1 MTRSRGVVL
10 GAASLLT
17 VGAGLA
23 LGAIY
28 LSPARAAVGPLP
40 AVGLSLP
47 AESRFVVGIDVRRF
61 VASPLYRRYSDK
73 MPVRPQAFA
82 ELQERTG
89 LDPERD
95 IDQVVIAGQG
105 PTRSD
110 QGVVLVLGRFDR
122 YKLSR
127 AIETEKR
134 GVTWK
139 DYQGTTVYLFGEA
152 ANRRSGAAAFL
163 DDHTIVL
170 GGRPLVESV
179 IASHASGEGN
189 LRSNAKVVALLEQ
202 VRPGSTFWMVGDQ
215 SLMDQMPRSVPAPGA
230 PMSGGPAPMQSLQL
244 PGLKSMI
251 VTGDLDPVMAVEATG
266 EAADVTAAKN
276 LADVVRGFVALA
288 ALQAN
293 QRPELRELASAVSV
307 STEETRVHVAA
318 RFPYELLDSL
328 QPKRGPAAAA
338 PRSEPH

>member
-1 MTRSRGVVL
+1 MSRSRAVVL
-10 GAASLLT
+10 GAVSVVA

-28 LSPARAAVGPLP
+28 LSTARAAVGPLP

-61 VASPLYRRYSDK
+61 VASPLYRRYAEK

-82 ELQERTG
+82 DLQERTG

-134 GVTWK
+134 GGVTWK

-152 ANRRSGAAAFL
+152 ANRRSGAVAFL

-179 IASHASGEGN
+179 IANHASGGGS
-189 LRSNAKVVALLEQ
+189 LRSNAKVVSLLEQ
-202 VRPGSTFWMVGDQ
+202 VRPGATFWMVGDQ

-230 PMSGGPAPMQSLQL
+230 PMSGPAPMQSLQL
-244 PGLKSMI
+244 PGLKSVV

-266 EAADVTAAKN
+266 EAADEAAAKN

-293 QRPELRELASAVSV
+293 QRPELRDLASAVSV
-307 STEETRVHVAA
+307 STEATRVHVAA
-318 RFPYELLDSL
+318 RFPYELIDSL
-328 QPKRGPAAAA
+328 QPKRGPAA
-338 PRSEPH
+338 PRTPQ